1 MSFTLATRTRQS
13 GLVAACLA
21 RLRAPDTFCT
31 GLCAYHKGSRA
42 GTAGALLLHPVW
54 YFALSRV
61 LFECN
66 GLLLLLLLNGV
77 IRKSCLK
84 ILKESVQ
91 KALKQKLRGL
101 G

>member
-1 MSFTLATRTRQS
+1 M
-13 GLVAACLA
+13 
-21 RLRAPDTFCT
+21 
-31 GLCAYHKGSRA
+31 
-42 GTAGALLLHPVW
+42 LLHPVW